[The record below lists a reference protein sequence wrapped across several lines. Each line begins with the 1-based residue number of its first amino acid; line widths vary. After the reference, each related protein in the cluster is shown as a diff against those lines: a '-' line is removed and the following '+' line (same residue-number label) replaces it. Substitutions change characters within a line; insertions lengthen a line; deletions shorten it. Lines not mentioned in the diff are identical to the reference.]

1 MPGNNTEQGMKQ
13 PAANS
18 APSPGASEIP
28 RLEQVYRDHADYVWR
43 LLRSLGVPDT
53 HQEDAFHEVF
63 LVVHRRI
70 AQFDSRASLQ
80 TWLFGITRNV
90 VLHHRRSHARHLRRL
105 TVAPPP
111 SASPEPD
118 DVVAQHEAQALV
130 DRFLATLGDDH
141 RITFILADIEGLRM
155 PEIAEQLGV
164 NLNTLYSRL
173 YSARKQFARF
183 IAETRVGTGGHDA
196 GSRSQ

>member
-1 MPGNNTEQGMKQ
+1 MTQ
-13 PAANS
+13 PAANT
-18 APSPGASEIP
+18 APSPGAELP
-28 RLEQVYRDHADYVWR
+28 RLEQVYREHADYVWR
-43 LLRSLGVPDT
+43 LLRSLGVPDV

-63 LVVHRRI
+63 LVVHRRLH
-70 AQFDSRASLQ
+70 QFDSRASLQ

-111 SASPEPD
+111 NPGPEPD
-118 DVVAQHEAQALV
+118 DVVAQHEAEQLV
-130 DRFLATLGDDH
+130 DKFLNTLGDDH
-141 RITFILADIEGLRM
+141 RVTFVLADIEGLRM

-183 IAETRVGTGGHDA
+183 IAETRLGTGGRD
-196 GSRSQ
+196 GSRSP

>member
-1 MPGNNTEQGMKQ
+1 MK
-13 PAANS
+13 PAANT
-18 APSPGASEIP
+18 APATGADPP
-28 RLEQVYRDHADYVWR
+28 RLEQVYREHADYVWR
-43 LLRSLGVPDT
+43 LLQSLGVADD
-53 HQEDAFHEVF
+53 HREDAFHEVF
-63 LVVHRRI
+63 LVVHRRL
-70 AQFDSRASLQ
+70 AQFDGRASLQ

-111 SASPEPD
+111 ASDPEPD
-118 DVVAQHEAQALV
+118 DVVAQREAQALV

-141 RITFILADIEGLRM
+141 RVCFILADIEGLRM

-183 IAETRVGTGGHDA
+183 IAEISVGTGGRD
-196 GSRSQ
+196 GSRPH